1 MNMNKWIHGAIPA
14 LLIHFSIGTVYCWS
28 IFSNEISIY
37 ISTSK
42 ALIEWAFSLAI
53 FFLGISAA
61 FLGGLIE
68 RDIHKSSLLSLIC
81 FCSGMLGTGFF
92 IYLGGYYKINNIHSS
107 VPLLGIY
114 LCYGVI
120 MGIGLGVGYV
130 TPVKTLMLW
139 FKDNKGLATGIAV
152 MGFGAAKAIASPI
165 MLYLMNVMSNYNI
178 GTYENDGS
186 GLWKMFIVL
195 GLVYMVLILIAHL
208 LLKKPEEIEGNAN
221 KVNVV
226 EDSKVNVTHMLKGWP
241 IKDYIGIWII
251 FYINITCGL
260 ALISQEK
267 MIVQCIG
274 LCSLVGLTSMLS
286 SFSNAAGRLFLAMAG
301 DKLKYRKRI
310 YEIILLCSVMS
321 LLLTIFTQAIYNS
334 SSWYL
339 QLIVLNALLVIN
351 AGYGGGFSN
360 IAPLLSDYYG
370 LEHISKLHGLTLSA
384 WAFAGLT
391 GNQLANFIITHTGE
405 SMSVKYTGINVDGYN
420 NLFIILTML
429 YLLASIILMFIYK
442 VRKKTDFS
450 HK

>member
-61 FLGGLIE
+61 FFGGLIE
-68 RDIHKSSLLSLIC
+68 RDIHKSSLLSLVC

-114 LCYGVI
+114 LCYSVI

-139 FKDNKGLATGIAV
+139 FKDNKGLATGLAV

-165 MLYLMNVMSNYNI
+165 MLFLMNVMSNYNI
-178 GTYENDGS
+178 ETCENDGS

-208 LLKKPEEIEGNAN
+208 LLKKPEEIEGKAN
-221 KVNVV
+221 KVNVF

-310 YEIILLCSVMS
+310 YEIILLCSVTS

-339 QLIVLNALLVIN
+339 RLIVLNALLVIN

-360 IAPLLSDYYG
+360 MVSN
-370 LEHISKLHGLTLSA
+370 T
-384 WAFAGLT
+384 
-391 GNQLANFIITHTGE
+391 
-405 SMSVKYTGINVDGYN
+405 
-420 NLFIILTML
+420 
-429 YLLASIILMFIYK
+429 
-442 VRKKTDFS
+442 
-450 HK
+450 